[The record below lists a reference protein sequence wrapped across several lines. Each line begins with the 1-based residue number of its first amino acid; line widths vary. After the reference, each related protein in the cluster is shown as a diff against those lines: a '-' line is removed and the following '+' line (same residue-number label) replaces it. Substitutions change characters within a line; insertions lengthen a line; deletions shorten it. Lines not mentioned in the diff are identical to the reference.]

1 MSPETEERDDV
12 VLLRAVARGDEE
24 SLAVLYDRHA
34 GWLTIRMTRRCAL
47 PDVVDHAVQDTFLAL
62 WRDAG
67 AYRGTGDV
75 AAFIWGIGIRRE
87 NGPGGACRGVRRSRR
102 RSSRP
107 RMRYWPVAGAA
118 RCARGDR
125 AGRLDLRGGSRPAG
139 RGGRDCQVPLSPCPG
154 GAARRAR
161 RGAGRTRPDGVSP
174 RSLGGIMTNSSPG
187 PARPVAG
194 ADGHPGED
202 LLAGYAAGTAGTV
215 VAWSV
220 EAHLTGCARCRS
232 ALSVHA
238 DAERLA
244 RNRSVLLARAAI
256 GDGGR
261 VRKVLRRCGIP
272 DYMLGLLAAT
282 PSLRRSWL
290 LSVVGVLAVVAAEAV
305 AVRYGWIQAG
315 RPGLL
320 EGHPG
325 PEDLAPFVLVAP
337 LLVLAGVAAAF
348 LPMFDPACLL
358 AVAAPFSGFTLL
370 LVRSVSA
377 LAAAL
382 IPVVA
387 AAFFLPG
394 PGWLP
399 VALLLPSLALS
410 AFALA
415 AATVL
420 APRTAAITAGTLWA
434 VPALLLGTAT
444 AHGAL
449 LIVQPDAQFA
459 CAAALCACAVVLYLR
474 HDRFEWGWM
483 R

>member
-1 MSPETEERDDV
+1 
-12 VLLRAVARGDEE
+12 
-24 SLAVLYDRHA
+24 
-34 GWLTIRMTRRCAL
+34 
-47 PDVVDHAVQDTFLAL
+47 
-62 WRDAG
+62 
-67 AYRGTGDV
+67 
-75 AAFIWGIGIRRE
+75 
-87 NGPGGACRGVRRSRR
+87 
-102 RSSRP
+102 
-107 RMRYWPVAGAA
+107 
-118 RCARGDR
+118 
-125 AGRLDLRGGSRPAG
+125 
-139 RGGRDCQVPLSPCPG
+139 
-154 GAARRAR
+154 
-161 RGAGRTRPDGVSP
+161 
-174 RSLGGIMTNSSPG
+174 MTNSSPG

-220 EAHLTGCARCRS
+220 EAHLTGCARCLS
-232 ALSVHA
+232 ARSVHA

-261 VRKVLRRCGIP
+261 VRKVLRWCGIP
-272 DYMLGLLAAT
+272 DYVLGLLAAT